1 MCPGGPESGD
11 CTDSETVV
19 AVWTGVTRNW
29 KIWLPAGTLVSQ
41 LCTVKGRNCLAT
53 NVDSGV

>member
-41 LCTVKGRNCLAT
+41 LCTAKGGSCLAT
-53 NVDSGV
+53 NVDLGV